1 MMSRLIGGI
10 AALALTASTVAAQQ
24 PGTPVP
30 DRRSGMAGGNQMSM
44 MMMDSLNHR
53 LDSLVDRM
61 NRASGNQ
68 KIQAMA
74 TVINELVAQ
83 RKAMQDRMHQMM
95 ERGGMMGMMND
106 STPAGPRSTATP
118 DTAVDTTNHA
128 THHQP
133 Q

>member
-1 MMSRLIGGI
+1 
-10 AALALTASTVAAQQ
+10 
-24 PGTPVP
+24 
-30 DRRSGMAGGNQMSM
+30 MSM

-68 KIQAMA
+68 KVQAMA
-74 TVINELVAQ
+74 AVINELVAQ

-106 STPAGPRSTATP
+106 STSAGPRSTARP
-118 DTAVDTTNHA
+118 DTVIDTTNHA
-128 THHQP
+128 AHH
-133 Q
+133 